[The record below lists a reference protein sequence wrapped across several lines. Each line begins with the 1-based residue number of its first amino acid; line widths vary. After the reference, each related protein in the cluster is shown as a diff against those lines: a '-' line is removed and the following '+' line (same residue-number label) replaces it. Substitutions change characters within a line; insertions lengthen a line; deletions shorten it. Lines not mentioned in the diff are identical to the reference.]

1 MNAQAF
7 QGRGFKQEKPAQM
20 GPPEYLRRA
29 LCSQKHVNSPAVD
42 TDAHAHPWRIKS
54 DAAPRTVTPV
64 AIGAALDISL
74 TRRITIRVPDNHA
87 APAVSAITSPALIS
101 DHANRLHEV

>member
-7 QGRGFKQEKPAQM
+7 QGRRFKQEKPEQM

-29 LCSQKHVNSPAVD
+29 LCSQKQLNSPAVD

-54 DAAPRTVTPV
+54 DAATRTVIPV

-74 TRRITIRVPDNHA
+74 TRRITVRVPDNHA
-87 APAVSAITSPALIS
+87 ATAVSAITSPALIA